1 MTRKVL
7 GKGLSSLIPGPPP
20 PIPATPAP
28 TPYVEIDLDRIDP
41 NPSQPREEFGEESLE
56 ELAASIIQ
64 HGVVQPVLVRSR
76 AGRYQLVAGERRLR
90 AAQRAGLRRI
100 PAVVREVADEQLL
113 EVALVENLQREEL
126 DPIDEAQAYR
136 ILIEERG
143 LSHADVA
150 ERVGRERSTVSN
162 SLRILSLSSNI
173 QSEIRRKT
181 ITAGHAR
188 ALLALTD
195 TKLRE
200 TIARR
205 IVGDGLSVR
214 QVERLAAGSSTR
226 RRKVGTPLVQ
236 ANDPNTRHAEERL
249 MHALGTRVRIV
260 REPVGGRIE
269 ISFHSEEELQRLF
282 EQIVG

>member
-20 PIPATPAP
+20 PILATAPP

-41 NPSQPREEFGEESLE
+41 NPSQPREQFGEEGLE
-56 ELAASIIQ
+56 ALAASILQ
-64 HGVVQPVLVRSR
+64 HGVVQPVLVRRR
-76 AGRYQLVAGERRLR
+76 AERYQMVAGERRLR

-100 PAVVREVADEQLL
+100 PAVVREVADEQML
-113 EVALVENLQREEL
+113 EVALVENIQRQEL

-136 ILIEERG
+136 TLIEQRG
-143 LSHADVA
+143 LSHSDLA
-150 ERVGRERSTVSN
+150 ERIGRERSTVSN
-162 SLRILSLSSNI
+162 SLRLLSLSDNI
-173 QSEIRRKT
+173 QAQIRRGV
-181 ITAGHAR
+181 ISSGHAR
-188 ALLALTD
+188 ALLALPD

-200 TIARR
+200 AIARR

-214 QVERLAAGSSTR
+214 QVEKLASGTTAR
-226 RRKVGTPLVQ
+226 RRRVHRTGL
-236 ANDPNTRHAEERL
+236 NDPNTRHAEERL

-260 REPVGGRIE
+260 REAEGGRVE

>member
-20 PIPATPAP
+20 PNLAPAP
-28 TPYVEIDLDRIDP
+28 VTPYVEIDLDRIDP
-41 NPSQPREEFGEESLE
+41 NPSQPREQFGEESLE
-56 ELAASIIQ
+56 ELAASILQ
-64 HGVVQPVLVRSR
+64 HGVVQPVVVRSR

-100 PAVVREVADEQLL
+100 PAVVREVPDEQML
-113 EVALVENLQREEL
+113 EVALVENIQRQEL

-136 ILIEERG
+136 TLIEQRG
-143 LSHADVA
+143 LSHADLA
-150 ERVGRERSTVSN
+150 ERVGKERSTVSN
-162 SLRILSLSSNI
+162 SLRILSLSSSI
-173 QSEIRRKT
+173 QSQIRQGV

-188 ALLALTD
+188 ALLSLAD

-200 TIARR
+200 SIARR

-214 QVERLAAGSSTR
+214 QVEKLATGSSAR
-226 RRKVGTPLVQ
+226 RRVSPRAEG
-236 ANDPNTRHAEERL
+236 NDPNTRHAEERL

-260 REPVGGRIE
+260 REAGGGRVE